1 MKSIEDE
8 HLGSNMEA
16 PGREGELTNCVE
28 SLSEPVINLEG
39 SSLGMELNKVTLPSH
54 GRALLSLGHSFLVS
68 IFDRNGRKWVC
79 SNNAGR
85 YGRRHSDLGEQ
96 VNLGTY

>member
-8 HLGSNMEA
+8 HLGGNVGS

-28 SLSEPVINLEG
+28 SLSGPGMNPEG
-39 SSLGMELNKVTLPSH
+39 RSLSMELNKVTLPSR

-68 IFDRNGRKWVC
+68 VFDPNGGK
-79 SNNAGR
+79 
-85 YGRRHSDLGEQ
+85 
-96 VNLGTY
+96 